1 MGNIV
6 YVKSG
11 PGCVSRGNIA
21 ALERRYPAIVD
32 RAWSAV
38 RHAGKAFYKAIAD
51 TRRMARAYRELSTMS
66 DLELRDIGI
75 SRADIP
81 VVVSGTY
88 RRTRRPVSN
97 PTSSGRQRRPPSSEC
112 RNSTG

>member
-1 MGNIV
+1 MGNTV
-6 YVKSG
+6 YVKSR
-11 PGCVSRGNIA
+11 PGCVPRGSIA

-38 RHAGKAFYKAIAD
+38 RQAGKAFYKGVAD
-51 TRRMARAYRELSTMS
+51 TRRTARAYRELSTMS
-66 DLELRDIGI
+66 DLELHDIGI

-97 PTSSGRQRRPPSSEC
+97 PTSSGQQGRLLPSEC
-112 RNSTG
+112 RNSNG